1 MEQTLIIIKP
11 DAVAR
16 KLVGAIFQRFEQKQL
31 TIRQLSLGTMSR
43 ETAEKHYD
51 HIRQYAFFE
60 EMMAYMTESEVI
72 YAVLEGEEAIA
83 VVRKMIGAT
92 NCIEA
97 EPGTIRGDYGGKGF
111 RNIIHASD
119 SVESAALE
127 IHRFFH
133 Q

>member
-31 TIRQLSLGTMSR
+31 TIRQLSLGMMSR

-60 EMMAYMTESEVI
+60 AMMAYMTESEVI